1 MARGKP
7 GQPTK
12 LTPVCLQLIVEAL
25 QKHNYVSTACD
36 LAGISETTFY
46 NWLDKA
52 EKYQTSLIAGES
64 IKEEG
69 YRYIS
74 FLEEIKQ
81 ARAGS
86 EGELLGRINTAGSVA
101 TLIEKRTIEHTLKDQ
116 TTKTETI
123 ERWKP
128 PDWTAN
134 AWILERT
141 KWEKYGQHSSLDIQ
155 QAGVVFIER
164 LQRARTA
171 RVVDGEF
178 REIEDIAKEP
188 TAIEEPCQALLPTP
202 AAPRKATEPLNA
214 APRRR
219 PIFELIAK
227 TRERKGYNPNYTQT
241 SKLASTSQNSTLS
254 EPKESAAS
262 QVEPVEEDV
271 IEETADERSAAKI
284 GGWG

>member
-1 MARGKP
+1 MAKGKP

-12 LTPVCLQLIVEAL
+12 LTPECSKLILEAL

-36 LAGISETTFY
+36 LAGISDTTFY
-46 NWLDKA
+46 NWIDKA
-52 EKYQTSLIAGES
+52 EKYQVRLIAGGS
-64 IKEEG
+64 IEEQG
-69 YRYIS
+69 KRYIDFFAS
-74 FLEEIKQ
+74 VKQ

-86 EGELLGRINTAGSVA
+86 EGELLGRIDTAGSVA
-101 TLIEKRTIEHTLKDQ
+101 TLIEKRTIEHTLKDGSN
-116 TTKTETI
+116 KTETI

-141 KWEKYGQHSSLDIQ
+141 RWEKYGQHSSLDIQ
-155 QAGVVFIER
+155 QAGVIFIER
-164 LQRARTA
+164 LQRARSA

-188 TAIEEPCQALLPTP
+188 TVIEEPGQALI
-202 AAPRKATEPLNA
+202 AAPAKRSEATERLST

-227 TRERKGYNPNYTQT
+227 
-241 SKLASTSQNSTLS
+241 SK
-254 EPKESAAS
+254 
-262 QVEPVEEDV
+262 
-271 IEETADERSAAKI
+271 AAK
-284 GGWG
+284 GDNTK